1 MKALV
6 QTICVLSAWVQ
17 RHPACHHEIE
27 TEEAASDSTCC
38 VVHEGLLCGRPASLR
53 LKWTHTSVQVQTVS
67 YAEQQGLTDFG
78 KLLELFLRPM
88 HWKCAE
94 NNLLFVDPQSDQLL
108 HSNRCV
114 LQSQCLQDI
123 NTLVLSQNNNDQ
135 HVLSSTMC
143 ISLWKFVCS
152 HPQSNSDGNCVMCFP
167 SNVAR
172 FFAFVA
178 TLSASLAKEAHNSI
192 SLTATWQLM
201 CVGSHSRQFHAVAW
215 FKDDFATMPSF
226 DDHWH
231 QSKIWRNTVREMW
244 KRKKSAWLVWFALS
258 NQK

>member
-1 MKALV
+1 VWK
-6 QTICVLSAWVQ
+6 TCKF
-17 RHPACHHEIE
+17 
-27 TEEAASDSTCC
+27 ASQMNTHKCAGADSQ
-38 VVHEGLLCGRPASLR
+38 LL
-53 LKWTHTSVQVQTVS
+53 

-88 HWKCAE
+88 HWKCTE

-143 ISLWKFVCS
+143 ISLWKIVCS

-178 TLSASLAKEAHNSI
+178 TLSASLANEAHNSI
-192 SLTATWQLM
+192 SLTAT
-201 CVGSHSRQFHAVAW
+201 
-215 FKDDFATMPSF
+215 
-226 DDHWH
+226 
-231 QSKIWRNTVREMW
+231 
-244 KRKKSAWLVWFALS
+244 
-258 NQK
+258 